1 MRQQTHFEA
10 FFEKSRSEMRNET
23 SRCEESLSEKYI
35 LKEKLRSFLA
45 LCSDFFIPAIP
56 PVLSLEKWSRD
67 SEQELS
73 QASFAFYNIR
83 VHVRKGEVV
92 AFFRCLRN
100 PFQLHSQ
107 NIHIRKKHGKGIA
120 ETRGI
125 S

>member
-1 MRQQTHFEA
+1 MLYAQ
-10 FFEKSRSEMRNET
+10 
-23 SRCEESLSEKYI
+23 I
-35 LKEKLRSFLA
+35 
-45 LCSDFFIPAIP
+45 FFIPAIS

-83 VHVRKGEVV
+83 VHVRVRKGEVV

-107 NIHIRKKHGKGIA
+107 NIYIRKKHGKGIA

-125 S
+125 SFLQKKASIEYLRERTWHSLV